1 MNKPQLFGVFTLL
14 SLLFLLLAL
23 GAYRLYSQYQQT
35 HFNCEAMLLVHKDD
49 AELALMV
56 NFIFQG
62 NNGIVS
68 L

>member
-49 AELALMV
+49 AELALH
-56 NFIFQG
+56 G
-62 NNGIVS
+62 
-68 L
+68 